1 MWDALTR
8 KGIEGNFLR
17 VWKSLYSKL
26 KSCVK
31 VDENLTNYFD
41 CTIGTR
47 QGCVGSPKIFSLF
60 INDLISYLESK
71 LNQGIFITTDIDD
84 VLTLM
89 FADDVSCFADTVV
102 GLQRLLN
109 ELSVFCKSVGLH
121 INFDKTKIIVFR
133 NGGPLR
139 MTEKWV
145 FDGKNIEVVSFYKYL
160 GIFFT
165 PKLVW
170 TKTLESQALQGLKAS
185 ASIFKFQ
192 KNFGF
197 FSPQDIFKLFDTI
210 VKPVLCYGSEIWGYR
225 YYDKIEKIQSKFC
238 KRFCCLSANTSD
250 FMALGECGRLP
261 IAITYMTR
269 CLSYWIKLLR
279 MENYRYP
286 KQSYLMLKRLDES
299 GKTTWASH
307 IKSMLF
313 RFGFGY
319 IWISQDVGNS
329 KLLMHLFTERL
340 KDCYFQEWLSK
351 VVESEKAEHYKHFK
365 SLLEVEKYLTLDL
378 CFKFRQALAKFRCSS
393 HNLMIEKGRHLDL
406 DRIFRNCPFCLKRN
420 IYTIEDEYHFL
431 MVCPQ
436 YEDIRYIYFPE
447 NMLNYVTIDKFYSF
461 ISSRNEQMITSL
473 AKYLYYAFE
482 RRKIMLV

>member
-1 MWDALTR
+1 
-8 KGIEGNFLR
+8 
-17 VWKSLYSKL
+17 
-26 KSCVK
+26 
-31 VDENLTNYFD
+31 
-41 CTIGTR
+41 
-47 QGCVGSPKIFSLF
+47 
-60 INDLISYLESK
+60 
-71 LNQGIFITTDIDD
+71 
-84 VLTLM
+84 
-89 FADDVSCFADTVV
+89 
-102 GLQRLLN
+102 
-109 ELSVFCKSVGLH
+109 
-121 INFDKTKIIVFR
+121 
-133 NGGPLR
+133 
-139 MTEKWV
+139 
-145 FDGKNIEVVSFYKYL
+145 
-160 GIFFT
+160 
-165 PKLVW
+165 
-170 TKTLESQALQGLKAS
+170 
-185 ASIFKFQ
+185 
-192 KNFGF
+192 
-197 FSPQDIFKLFDTI
+197 
-210 VKPVLCYGSEIWGYR
+210 
-225 YYDKIEKIQSKFC
+225 
-238 KRFCCLSANTSD
+238 
-250 FMALGECGRLP
+250 
-261 IAITYMTR
+261 MTR

-329 KLLMHLFTERL
+329 KLLTHLFTEGL

-351 VVESEKAEHYKHFK
+351 VAESEKAEHYKHFK
-365 SLLEVEKYLTLDL
+365 SLLEVEKYLILDL